1 MEAPFVA
8 AATAVWL
15 GILTSISPC
24 PLASNIVAIAYI
36 GKGLANTRRVIMAG
50 LLYTAGRM
58 FTYAVLGVLLAASLA
73 SIVGVSDALLR
84 HMNQLL
90 GPVLIIAGMF
100 VLELLKWNPGTGG
113 ICERVQ
119 RGADRWG
126 LWGAAALGSVF
137 ALSFC
142 PVSAAL
148 FFGSL
153 IPLAIASGAWVV
165 MPSLYG
171 IGTGLP
177 VLIIAGMFVLELLK
191 WNPGTGGISE
201 RVQRGAD
208 RRGLWGAAALG
219 CVFALSFCPVS
230 AALFFGSLIPLA
242 IASGAWVVMPSL
254 YGIGTGLP
262 VLGFAFLAAFGAGA
276 IGSVFDRVAR
286 VELWARRVTGVVF
299 IAVGVYYS
307 LTYIFEVFS

>member
-177 VLIIAGMFVLELLK
+177 VL
-191 WNPGTGGISE
+191 
-201 RVQRGAD
+201 
-208 RRGLWGAAALG
+208 
-219 CVFALSFCPVS
+219 
-230 AALFFGSLIPLA
+230 
-242 IASGAWVVMPSL
+242 
-254 YGIGTGLP
+254 
-262 VLGFAFLAAFGAGA
+262 GFAFLAAFGAGA
-276 IGSVFDRVAR
+276 ISSVFDRVAR
-286 VELWARRVTGVVF
+286 VELWARRITGVVF

-307 LTYIFEVFS
+307 LTQIFEVFS